1 MEEKLRKT
9 LVRQGKMKII
19 YWMQHFTFRIRWLI
33 DRVGGGVGGVGAED
47 RREKKKGKEAVGGGH
62 GGVTHATLMQPFCF
76 GRSSSF
82 VCVSIQNYFCLFRCW
97 CGRVHRCLRLRSD
110 QIQHYVYVRSQAS
123 LNFYQVSNPIAAAPK
138 RTEKNKTKKPC
149 KTCIFDRTVEIN
161 ASRGHTPEKGASMCD
176 RLGCDFWQHVG
187 IDTSAASVW
196 QALVITLLL
205 HLITILRKAA
215 SVRTRTG
222 LI

>member
-19 YWMQHFTFRIRWLI
+19 YWMQHLTFRIRWLI
-33 DRVGGGVGGVGAED
+33 DRVGGGGGGVGAED
-47 RREKKKGKEAVGGGH
+47 RRKKKKGKEAVGGGH
-62 GGVTHATLMQPFCF
+62 GGVTHATSMQPFCF
-76 GRSSSF
+76 HRSSSF
-82 VCVSIQNYFCLFRCW
+82 RCVSIQNYFCLFRCW
-97 CGRVHRCLRLRSD
+97 CGCVHRCLRLRSD

-123 LNFYQVSNPIAAAPK
+123 LKFYRVSNPIAAAPK
-138 RTEKNKTKKPC
+138 RTENKTKQRNY
-149 KTCIFDRTVEIN
+149 KTCVFNCTVEIN
-161 ASRGHTPEKGASMCD
+161 ASRGHTPEKGASTCE
-176 RLGCDFWQHVG
+176 RWGCDFRQHVG
-187 IDTSAASVW
+187 IDTSAANVW

-215 SVRTRTG
+215 SVQTLAR